1 MIKQLGR
8 DISEALPCRNGLR
21 LTHFF
26 FVDDSLLFCKA
37 SIQECNHIQDILS
50 EYEVA
55 SSQKLNKD
63 KTTLFFNK
71 VTSQN
76 TQESIINLLGVP
88 EIKQYE
94 KYLGLPSFVGRE
106 KKGEFCFHQREGLVQ
121 IKGIEGKAP
130 FPSRQGSPHQS
141 NNPSASNLC
150 QKLLQTTFI
159 SLP

>member
-94 KYLGLPSFVGRE
+94 KYLGLPSFVGRG
-106 KKGEFCFHQREGLVQ
+106 KKASFAF
-121 IKGIEGKAP
+121 IKERVW
-130 FPSRQGSPHQS
+130 S
-141 NNPSASNLC
+141 
-150 QKLLQTTFI
+150 KLKG
-159 SLP
+159 

>member
-21 LTHFF
+21 LTHLFF
-26 FVDDSLLFCKA
+26 ADDSLLFCKA

-106 KKGEFCFHQREGLVQ
+106 KKASFAF
-121 IKGIEGKAP
+121 IKERVW
-130 FPSRQGSPHQS
+130 S
-141 NNPSASNLC
+141 
-150 QKLLQTTFI
+150 KLKG
-159 SLP
+159 

>member
-21 LTHFF
+21 LTHLFF
-26 FVDDSLLFCKA
+26 ADDSLLFCKA

-50 EYEVA
+50 EYEAA
-55 SSQKLNKD
+55 SSQKLNRD

-88 EIKQYE
+88 EIKQYK
-94 KYLGLPSFVGRE
+94 KYLGLLSFVGRG
-106 KKGEFCFHQREGLVQ
+106 KKASFAF
-121 IKGIEGKAP
+121 IKERVW
-130 FPSRQGSPHQS
+130 S
-141 NNPSASNLC
+141 
-150 QKLLQTTFI
+150 KLKG
-159 SLP
+159 